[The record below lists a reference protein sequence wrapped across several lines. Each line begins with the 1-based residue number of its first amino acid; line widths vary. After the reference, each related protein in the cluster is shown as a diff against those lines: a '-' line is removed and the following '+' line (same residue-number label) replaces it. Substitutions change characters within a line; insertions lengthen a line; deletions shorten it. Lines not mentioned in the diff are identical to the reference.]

1 MSKETKPE
9 TLWETS
15 GHIHNASRWS
25 FLWTI
30 CRCSRAFS
38 SSPFRLFTLENEI
51 RDGEIGCFNE
61 RNYTT
66 PYNSPPLSTHTT
78 APKAGG
84 GTTDR
89 ERPEMWGRGQ
99 RVNYDNTRLVRTSLC
114 TWILIGLRDYWSKW
128 ADRRFLHGGGDGCG
142 GARGEGG
149 GSRRRVRHSP
159 GAASDSPQPIN
170 WRSTDTHIDHLFG
183 ITETV
188 DAACH
193 SPETEIRNV
202 GVRWRAVCEQKTD
215 FFFFLF
221 LCEKIFKYFTI
232 TLCTRDLYRR

>member
-15 GHIHNASRWS
+15 GHIRNASRWS

-38 SSPFRLFTLENEI
+38 RSKTRYGTERSVVLTSGTIQLRTTHPLYLHTLL
-51 RDGEIGCFNE
+51 RQ
-61 RNYTT
+61 
-66 PYNSPPLSTHTT
+66 
-78 APKAGG
+78 KQG

-215 FFFFLF
+215 FFFFYSFVKKFSNILQLHGF
-221 LCEKIFKYFTI
+221 
-232 TLCTRDLYRR
+232 CTRDLYRR